1 MPDMLSKLRL
11 VSVMMVISL
20 AACTNLPENPSHPR
34 TAGWSAPLIV
44 TSQVEEM
51 MVYYDFLRKQTPAE
65 LTKEYDKARQNLVQA
80 KTDVNRMR
88 VAMLLAMPNTPFHDS
103 AAASSLLNEVGKDAK
118 TSPGMRGLVSMMT
131 MLISEQ
137 QRANNI
143 ADVLSQ
149 KLKDEQKRADTL
161 QTQVDGIKNMEKN
174 LIRRDRRGIN
184 AKP

>member
-1 MPDMLSKLRL
+1 MPDMWLRFRL
-11 VSVMMVISL
+11 VSVIMVVSV

-34 TAGWSAPLIV
+34 ASGWSPPLIA
-44 TSQVEEM
+44 TSQVEELM
-51 MVYYDFLRKQTPAE
+51 MYYDFLRKQPVPE
-65 LTKEYDKARQNLVQA
+65 VVKEYDKARQNLAQA

-88 VAMLLAMPNTPFHDS
+88 VALLLAMPNTPFHDT

-118 TSPGMRGLVSMMT
+118 AQSSTRGLVSMMT

-137 QRANNI
+137 QRANNT
-143 ADVLSQ
+143 ADDLSQ